1 MHGLIGRAS
10 VLASN
15 KRKQGEMAM
24 MRMRAVV
31 VVVLLGASTGITAK
45 SSVACKIVHG
55 EEEQEGEREREGRKR
70 EGRKRERRTRNQNVS
85 FMHHGCFNVIH
96 LKSMVASW
104 TTLPLAP
111 CLKMQTTQEAVCCV
125 VCCLSSKCGYQ

>member
-1 MHGLIGRAS
+1 
-10 VLASN
+10 
-15 KRKQGEMAM
+15 

-31 VVVLLGASTGITAK
+31 VVVLLGASEGITAK
-45 SSVACKIVHG
+45 SSVACKIVNG
-55 EEEQEGEREREGRKR
+55 EEEQEGERGGRRER

-125 VCCLSSKCGYQ
+125 VCCLSSKCGCQ